1 MAKAHRGNGWDVFT
15 LDAAVVIHKNAH
27 LKLPFAPINHRCLAR
42 AAWKRSS
49 EILFLPQ
56 GNRISLD
63 FLSMKHTLCFWGLTA

>member
-15 LDAAVVIHKNAH
+15 LDAAVEIHKNVH
-27 LKLPFAPINHRCLAR
+27 LKLLAR